1 MSDDSII
8 NINTVDAMIQL
19 SKEVM
24 ISSSKCTICA
34 LIGSSRFVDTNDDV
48 SEETIV
54 NLRDVGFGG
63 LKLNNVRALVVH
75 NQKAPL
81 LLGQTVLGRLGQ
93 LR

>member
-75 NQKAPL
+75 NQKALL